1 LTNLYEGVHGNG
13 ILLPHDTAYDD
24 NDRNDPPDLP
34 GAISAGAAANQ
45 FVVKACDVILDG
57 ILYAIGGGSDITVT
71 LTSTTAEK
79 LGSFVALNS
88 GEECLFV
95 VVATADGL
103 KVTQT
108 VNITTAAGAYPSI
121 SGTAASYLTTGSGA
135 GDNRQTIV
143 LGTVRAVNA
152 GGATTGDLNIESL
165 SEYNDKR
172 VFVRPSPL
180 YFSPVRDGTIS
191 ATTGINSHTAL
202 QTVHTGQPATFG
214 DNGIV
219 WQSFNSDG
227 ESMLYYSAKD
237 GSNRHTHLLGPTN
250 IDVSSPSTNQTFTFD
265 GNRVFVLTPSTG
277 ITLNPSPSST
287 FPPGHTV
294 FVSVPSGSTVTFD
307 STGLNQAIAAGNA
320 LMFAYDGTNWKR
332 VLFSSTVA
340 TTSSGASGLV
350 QLSDGA
356 GGFTSDSTLSYDT
369 AANELTVNG
378 KLTVT
383 GLIDPTGLELTPQAS
398 NPAAADAG
406 VVDDNTLWLDS
417 GASNRLKHGELSVM
431 RENDDISELN
441 NDAGFVDAAG
451 AAAAAPATNLT
462 YTASTR
468 VIASSTGTNA
478 TLTEVVAGGNSG
490 LMTGAQ
496 ATKLDGIEVGATAD
510 QTAVEIK
517 TAYESNDDTN
527 AFTDDEQTKLAGI
540 ATGAEVNVNAD
551 WNAVGGDAE
560 ILNKPT
566 DVTNLA
572 THSVTELN
580 DVTNAGSG
588 AIITSAERA
597 TLGTA
602 LQAETDPLFSIS
614 PAASITNA
622 GSGAVIT
629 SAERTKLTGIET
641 GATADQN
648 ADEVPVAAHSPT
660 NYSAATADVEAHLV
674 GIDNAL
680 ASAGSVSSVFGRTGA
695 VVATSGDYDDSEITA
710 AASAT
715 NYTPTASTV
724 EGHLAGIDTALG
736 SVGGGGTPSGAAG
749 AIQFSDG
756 LAFDDDGANL
766 YWDDGNNRLG
776 VGTNTPTNALHVI
789 TTEYLNDGAYAAR
802 FQAHEG
808 NVGVT
813 RYGGIHISNDNTAPI
828 DGDAWESNRWQIGQR
843 DGNQL
848 DFSYG
853 SPTNTNIP
861 ASDTDLRITATG
873 DVGIGLGATDPSAK
887 LHVSGNVLI
896 EDGTTDGSSDHLLEV
911 KSGQSGTPDN
921 ARILIS
927 ADTDVKLPMFHL
939 RDIEANGGTFNAN
952 YSAYIAL
959 DRASA
964 IVTGSAQND
973 MLIANGNYNKDIHL
987 CTNNAGNG
995 SSAQARLTIVGSDGD
1010 VGIGTTSPAQK
1021 LHVNGTIRQTGAT
1034 SAVLVA
1040 NANGDLVAASNLT
1053 DTAYSTTDTTDAAAD
1068 VYAANPAYWAGPP
1081 PTTVAEAL
1089 DRIAAHLNNPAFS
1102 PPGPIP

>member
-1 LTNLYEGVHGNG
+1 MTMTTDNPLSGHTDGANDGLTDGSHILSPSLTNLYEGVHGNG

-34 GAISAGAAANQ
+34 GAISAGAGANQ

-265 GNRVFVLTPSTG
+265 GNRVFVLTASSG
-277 ITLNPSPSST
+277 ITLNPSGT

-307 STGLNQAIAAGNA
+307 STGLNQAITAGNA

-340 TTSSGASGLV
+340 TTSSGTSGLV

-383 GLIDPTGLELTPQAS
+383 GLIDPTGL
-398 NPAAADAG
+398 
-406 VVDDNTLWLDS
+406 VVDEKADTAATGHTSVAGKGLYWVKNETPNRPMFTNNANAEKKVIIEGDN
-417 GASNRLKHGELSVM
+417 
-431 RENDDISELN
+431 ISELN

-451 AAAAAPATNLT
+451 AAAAAATDLA
-462 YTASTR
+462 YDAASKT
-468 VIASSTGTNA
+468 VSSSTGTNA

-510 QTAVEIK
+510 QTAGEIK
-517 TAYESNDDTN
+517 TAYESNADTN
-527 AFTDDEQTKLAGI
+527 AFTDAEQTKLAGI

-551 WNAVGGDAE
+551 WNAVSGDAE

-566 DVTNLA
+566 DVTDLS

-588 AIITSAERA
+588 AI
-597 TLGTA
+597 
-602 LQAETDPLFSIS
+602 
-614 PAASITNA
+614 
-622 GSGAVIT
+622 IT

-648 ADEVPVAAHSPT
+648 ADEVPVATHSPT
-660 NYSAATADVEAHLV
+660 NYTATTADVEAHLV

-695 VVATSGDYDDSEITA
+695 VVATSGDYDDGEITA

-736 SVGGGGTPSGAAG
+736 SVGTPSGAAG

-756 LAFDDDGANL
+756 VAFASDNANL
-766 YWDDGNNRLG
+766 HFDNANNRLG
-776 VGTNTPTNALHVI
+776 LGTASPQVALHISKNSLDEILRIESTDPTPGSNSAPDVI
-789 TTEYLNDGAYAAR
+789 IKSAKQTTNDYLGSLWWYGNNDGANPEPYGRIGMVLDDPTGGAESGAMFIQSDVEGTLR
-802 FQAHEG
+802 TMMYLEGYTTGGTGQVVTNYNAKNINFRTLNLGTGDGGPGGYGIAHE
-808 NVGVT
+808 
-813 RYGGIHISNDNTAPI
+813 
-828 DGDAWESNRWQIGQR
+828 
-843 DGNQL
+843 
-848 DFSYG
+848 
-853 SPTNTNIP
+853 
-861 ASDTDLRITATG
+861 ASTGRI
-873 DVGIGLGATDPSAK
+873 
-887 LHVSGNVLI
+887 
-896 EDGTTDGSSDHLLEV
+896 
-911 KSGQSGTPDN
+911 
-921 ARILIS
+921 
-927 ADTDVKLPMFHL
+927 
-939 RDIEANGGTFNAN
+939 
-952 YSAYIAL
+952 
-959 DRASA
+959 
-964 IVTGSAQND
+964 
-973 MLIANGNYNKDIHL
+973 
-987 CTNNAGNG
+987 
-995 SSAQARLTIVGSDGD
+995 
-1010 VGIGTTSPAQK
+1010 GIGTISPSQK
-1021 LHVNGTIRQTGAT
+1021 LHVDGTIRQTNAT
-1034 SAVLVA
+1034 NAVLVA
-1040 NANGDLVAASNLT
+1040 DSNGDLVAASNLT

-1089 DRIAAHLNNPAFS
+1089 DRIAAWANNPVYT
-1102 PPGPIP
+1102 PGPIP